1 MSMKLKDLPLFF
13 APEVETTG
21 LLPESEAQHCSRV
34 LRAQVGDEVL
44 VTNGRGAMYEAV
56 VSQIDKRSCAVQLGT
71 RIDSPKSWRGTIT
84 LAIAPTKSIDR
95 IEWLLE
101 KVAEIGVDRIILLR
115 VKHSERKQVNAE
127 RLERILQSAMK
138 QSQKAH
144 LSELLVDKTLDEALG
159 LTEGSLQ
166 LLAHCRDAEGLEPR
180 RPLHELYRS
189 AVDVALF
196 VGPEGDFSVEEV
208 LRATAAGAKALSLG
222 EARLRTETAGLVA
235 VHSVH
240 LLQQAGIV

>member
-1 MSMKLKDLPLFF
+1 MKLKDLPLFL
-13 APEVETTG
+13 APDVAETG

-34 LRAQVGDEVL
+34 LRAEVGDEIL
-44 VTNGRGAMYEAV
+44 VTDGRGAMYEATI
-56 VSQIDKRSCAVQLGT
+56 SHIDKRSCAVLLGT
-71 RIDSPKSWRGTIT
+71 RLDHPKSWRGSIT

-101 KVAEIGVDRIILLR
+101 KVSEIGIDRIILLR

-138 QSQKAH
+138 QSQKSM
-144 LSELLVDKTLDEALG
+144 LPELLVDKTLDEALE
-159 LTEGSLQ
+159 LTQGGLQ
-166 LLAHCRDAEGLEPR
+166 LLAHCRDSEMLEPR
-180 RPLHELYRS
+180 RAIHELYKTAS
-189 AVDVALF
+189 DVALF
-196 VGPEGDFSVEEV
+196 IGPEGDFTVEEV
-208 LRATAAGAKALSLG
+208 MRASALGAHGLSLG

-240 LLQQAGIV
+240 LLQQTGIV